1 MDGGL
6 GEVLEDLYEAEADLH
21 LELERVS
28 ERHRADAEVAGG
40 LRALSRW
47 SERHVENLAA
57 AGRRYGLALGGPM
70 PSADR
75 LDVVGHGSAQPVGL
89 VGDLRQVFGDASMVQ
104 LDWELLAEVARA
116 QQNRE
121 LLGLAEHSIV
131 ETQRL
136 LTWVETRLK
145 EMVVHAVALP

>member
-6 GEVLEDLYEAEADLH
+6 GEVLEDLYEAEVDLH

-28 ERHRADAEVAGG
+28 ERHRADAEVAGS
-40 LRALSRW
+40 LRALARW
-47 SERHVENLAA
+47 SERHIENLSA
-57 AGRRYGLALGGPM
+57 AGRRCGLTIGGPLH
-70 PSADR
+70 AAGR
-75 LDVVGHGSAQPVGL
+75 EDVAGHGSVRAVGL
-89 VGDLRQVFGDASMVQ
+89 VGDLRQVFGDASLVQ
-104 LDWELLAEVARA
+104 LDWEVLAELARA
-116 QQNRE
+116 RQNRE
-121 LLGLAEHSIV
+121 LLTVAERSIV

>member
-6 GEVLEDLYEAEADLH
+6 GEVLEDLYEAEVGLH

-57 AGRRYGLALGGPM
+57 AGRRCGLALGGPLH
-70 PSADR
+70 SADQP
-75 LDVVGHGSAQPVGL
+75 DVAGHGSPHAGGL
-89 VGDLRQVFGDASMVQ
+89 VGDLRQVFGDASLVQ
-104 LDWELLAEVARA
+104 LDWEVVAEVARA
-116 QQNRE
+116 HQNRE
-121 LLGLAEHSIV
+121 LLAVAEHSIV

-145 EMVVHAVALP
+145 ELVVHAVALP